1 MSKIKKALDRAKM
14 DRGTG
19 DDIFVEWQEGQSKG
33 ADRSG
38 EPHKIRERV
47 RREVNPAYTNT
58 RVLDV
63 DPAILRKNRIVSMCS
78 NDRTADQIKILRTE
92 VLKSMGELGGRTI
105 IVTSPNRG
113 EGKTVTA
120 VNLAVSLAQEL
131 DKTVLLVDANL
142 RNPAVHRYLG
152 LNDLPGLSD
161 YLKDKR
167 AVPDLLVNPGINKL
181 TVLPAGKPVQNSSEL
196 MGAPRMEALVLAMK
210 ERYPDRAI
218 IFDTP
223 SLLTSADPLVLAR
236 FVDGVLVVVEAE
248 RTSREELRRAM
259 ELLEGRKIVG
269 TVLNKVRE

>member
-1 MSKIKKALDRAKM
+1 MSKIKKALDKAKM

-38 EPHKIRERV
+38 EPHKTRERV

>member
-1 MSKIKKALDRAKM
+1 M
-14 DRGTG
+14 
-19 DDIFVEWQEGQSKG
+19 
-33 ADRSG
+33 
-38 EPHKIRERV
+38 
-47 RREVNPAYTNT
+47 NPAYTNT

-78 NDRTADQIKILRTE
+78 NDRTAEQIKILRTE

-142 RNPAVHRYLG
+142 RNPAVHRNLG

-181 TVLPAGKPVQNSSEL
+181 TVLPAGKPIQNSSEL

-236 FVDGVLVVVEAE
+236 FVDGVLMVVEAE